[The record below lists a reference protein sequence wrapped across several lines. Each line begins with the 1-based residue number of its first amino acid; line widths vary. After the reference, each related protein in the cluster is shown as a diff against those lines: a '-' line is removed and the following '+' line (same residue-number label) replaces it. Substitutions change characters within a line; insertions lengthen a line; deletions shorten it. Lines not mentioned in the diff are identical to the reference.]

1 MKVIAVISRALCY
14 GWLAMVGSERR
25 LLIAGIVAVLVGL
38 AVVVWVTLSG
48 TALLDDGFREALEGR
63 GRILAADPALRE
75 STIEGVEWVDPAD
88 FQDALQGEDPQELLT
103 AMRAA
108 NVSGV
113 LVATGATGDD
123 LRGRLRSYRHVEG
136 FAGVYLDPV
145 AALYEPSLRGDLGA
159 SADLTA
165 EVARRILE
173 GAPPPRISSFPEPLR
188 RIRNVEVMVLLRD
201 RGRARLWRSARGSS
215 IARALVTAASV
226 ARQRWRERE
235 QALGG
240 PLDERI
246 RHMRVEV
253 SLLEEDGTL
262 GVTAPAF
269 VERVFQPEHG
279 VAYAL
284 PGAWRYLLPDAT
296 RTAGTGS
303 AVRAYEQLFRDNALP
318 DDSLR
323 RRDMRFYR
331 LVVTALGEGDDDGI
345 SPLGRPGSPGA
356 GREDALRD
364 ER

>member
-1 MKVIAVISRALCY
+1 MAAL
-14 GWLAMVGSERR
+14 VRR
-25 LLIAGIVAVLVGL
+25 LLIVGIAVVLVGL
-38 AVVVWVTLSG
+38 AVVAGVTLSH
-48 TALLDDGFREALEGR
+48 TSLLDDGFREALEGR
-63 GRILAADPALRE
+63 GRILAEDPALRE
-75 STIEGVEWVDPAD
+75 SAIDGVEWVEPEAFQSALTGDDPR
-88 FQDALQGEDPQELLT
+88 ALLE
-103 AMRAA
+103 AMREA

-113 LVATGATGDD
+113 LVATGTRGDD
-123 LRGRLRSYRHVEG
+123 LLGRFRGYEHVEG
-136 FAGVYLDPV
+136 FAGVYLDPT

-159 SADLTA
+159 SAELTP
-165 EVARRILE
+165 VIARRILE
-173 GAPPPRISSFPEPLR
+173 GAAPPRISSFPEPLR

-201 RGRARLWRSARGSS
+201 GGRARLWRSARGSS

-240 PLDERI
+240 PLDERV

-269 VERVFQPEHG
+269 VERVFRPEHG

-296 RTAGTGS
+296 QSAGHGS
-303 AVRAYEQLFRDNALP
+303 AVRAYQQLFRDNALP

-323 RRDMRFYR
+323 RRDMRYYR

-345 SPLGRPGSPGA
+345 SPFDASPDAPGR
-356 GREDALRD
+356 DAR
-364 ER
+364 